1 MGCHQFRV
9 TRNSELFVDEE
20 EVEDLLHA
28 LEGELQA
35 RRYGAVVRLEAAHD
49 TPTTALDFLTRQ
61 FKTSSVDLYQ
71 VNGPVNLNRLSAL
84 CDLVDRPE
92 LKFPPFKSALPE
104 PLGGKVDIFQV
115 LKKRNILLH
124 HPFESFVPVIDFLR
138 QAADDENVLAI
149 KQTLYRT
156 GPESSVVDALVR
168 AARAGKEVTVVIE
181 LRARFDEAANIEL
194 ANKLQ
199 EAGAHVVYGVVGY
212 KTHAKMVLVVR
223 REGRKL
229 RNYVHLGTGNYHQRT
244 AKLYTDYGFLTSD
257 QQFGEDV
264 SKIFLQLTSLGKVP
278 KLEKLL
284 QSPFTLYDGL
294 IEKIRR
300 EAEHATKGKPAHII
314 AKVNS
319 LVEPQI
325 IRELY
330 AASMA
335 GVKIELIIRGICCL
349 RPGVTGISEN
359 ISVRSVIGRFLEH
372 TRVYY
377 FANDGEEE
385 VYLASADWME
395 RNMFRR
401 VEVAFPLENK
411 NLKKRVIGELNY
423 YIQDNTQAW
432 ELQPDGTYIRRVPA
446 DEEQPFTT
454 QMDLL
459 RLLSESN

>member
-1 MGCHQFRV
+1 M
-9 TRNSELFVDEE
+9 
-20 EVEDLLHA
+20 
-28 LEGELQA
+28 
-35 RRYGAVVRLEAAHD
+35 
-49 TPTTALDFLTRQ
+49 
-61 FKTSSVDLYQ
+61 
-71 VNGPVNLNRLSAL
+71 
-84 CDLVDRPE
+84 
-92 LKFPPFKSALPE
+92 
-104 PLGGKVDIFQV
+104 
-115 LKKRNILLH
+115 
-124 HPFESFVPVIDFLR
+124 
-138 QAADDENVLAI
+138 
-149 KQTLYRT
+149 
-156 GPESSVVDALVR
+156 
-168 AARAGKEVTVVIE
+168 
-181 LRARFDEAANIEL
+181 
-194 ANKLQ
+194 
-199 EAGAHVVYGVVGY
+199 
-212 KTHAKMVLVVR
+212 
-223 REGRKL
+223 
-229 RNYVHLGTGNYHQRT
+229 
-244 AKLYTDYGFLTSD
+244 
-257 QQFGEDV
+257 
-264 SKIFLQLTSLGKVP
+264 
-278 KLEKLL
+278 
-284 QSPFTLYDGL
+284 

-330 AASMA
+330 TASMA